1 MTQKPSTGFKILEST
16 GILKLILPE
25 LTALKGIDE
34 IDGQKH
40 KDNFYHTLEVLDN
53 ICPNTNNIW
62 LRWAALLHDVGKAPT
77 KRFAKNI
84 GWTFHG
90 HELKGSKMVYNIF
103 KRLNMPLNNKMKY
116 VQKIIFMSSRPIVL
130 SNNNISDSAIRR
142 LIYDAQQDVDDL
154 LTLCEADI
162 TTKNLQRFRKYLN
175 NFKMV
180 RTKIV
185 EVEKRDH
192 IRNFQPPISGEEIM
206 SYFNINP
213 GKEIGVIK
221 ELIKESILD
230 GEIKNDYESAKL
242 IMIKKGKA
250 LGLIK
255 NEK

>member
-1 MTQKPSTGFKILEST
+1 
-16 GILKLILPE
+16 
-25 LTALKGIDE
+25 
-34 IDGQKH
+34 
-40 KDNFYHTLEVLDN
+40 
-53 ICPNTNNIW
+53 
-62 LRWAALLHDVGKAPT
+62 
-77 KRFAKNI
+77 
-84 GWTFHG
+84 
-90 HELKGSKMVYNIF
+90 
-103 KRLNMPLNNKMKY
+103 
-116 VQKIIFMSSRPIVL
+116 
-130 SNNNISDSAIRR
+130 

-162 TTKNLQRFRKYLN
+162 TTKNSQRLQKYLN

-180 RTKIV
+180 RIKII

-206 SYFNINP
+206 NYFNINP

-221 ELIKESILD
+221 ELIKESILE

-250 LGLIK
+250 LGLMK

>member
-16 GILKLILPE
+16 GILKIILPE
-25 LTALKGIDE
+25 LTALKGIDD

-62 LRWAALLHDVGKAPT
+62 LRWAALLHDIGKAPT
-77 KRFAKNI
+77 KRFVKEN

-90 HELKGSKMVYNIF
+90 HELKGSKMVFNIF
-103 KRLNMPLNNKMKY
+103 KRLNMPLNNKIKY
-116 VQKIIFMSSRPIVL
+116 VQKIILMSSRPIVL

-162 TTKNLQRFRKYLN
+162 TTKNSQRFQKYLN

-180 RTKIV
+180 RSKII

-206 SYFNINP
+206 NYFNISP

-221 ELIKESILD
+221 ELIKESILE
-230 GEIKNDYESAKL
+230 GEIKNNYKSAKL
-242 IMIKKGKA
+242 LMIKKGKA